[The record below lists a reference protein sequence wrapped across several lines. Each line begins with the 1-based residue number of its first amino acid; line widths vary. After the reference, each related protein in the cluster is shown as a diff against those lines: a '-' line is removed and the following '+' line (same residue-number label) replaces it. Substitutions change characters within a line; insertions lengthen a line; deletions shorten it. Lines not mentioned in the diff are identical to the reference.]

1 MMQREILIA
10 EDERVIRKAVKT
22 ILEGAGYLVR
32 EASDGLDALT
42 QVREK
47 RPDLILLDIM
57 MPLMDGRTAC
67 EEIRKFD
74 PDLPIVFLTA
84 LDSPDDEIKGL
95 KSGGDDYISKTSRED
110 ILLARVAASLRRS
123 QSDKTSGCF
132 RFGNW
137 TVDPAGLFMTLDG
150 TSKKT
155 FVSDRELAL
164 LRAFYN
170 HPNEIFSRDY
180 LAHALTVGNE
190 DLSDETL
197 TMLIVRLRAKLEDD
211 GRLIRTVRGA
221 GYEYIPL

>member
-1 MMQREILIA
+1 MQREILIA
-10 EDERVIRKAVKT
+10 EDERIIRKAVKN

-32 EASDGLDALT
+32 EASDGHDALA

-47 RPDLILLDIM
+47 RPDLVLLDIM

-67 EEIRKFD
+67 EEIRKSD

-95 KSGGDDYISKTSRED
+95 KSGGDDYISKTARDD
-110 ILLARVAASLRRS
+110 ILLARVASALRRS
-123 QSDKTSGCF
+123 QSSGGAGCF
-132 RFGNW
+132 AFGSW
-137 TVDPAGLFMTLDG
+137 TVDPAGLFMTENA
-150 TSKKT
+150 TSEKT
-155 FVSDRELAL
+155 FLSDRELAV
-164 LRAFYN
+164 LRAFCS

-180 LAHALTVGNE
+180 LAHSLAGGDE

-197 TMLIVRLRAKLEDD
+197 TMSIVRLRAKLKDD

-221 GYEYIPL
+221 GYEYIPR